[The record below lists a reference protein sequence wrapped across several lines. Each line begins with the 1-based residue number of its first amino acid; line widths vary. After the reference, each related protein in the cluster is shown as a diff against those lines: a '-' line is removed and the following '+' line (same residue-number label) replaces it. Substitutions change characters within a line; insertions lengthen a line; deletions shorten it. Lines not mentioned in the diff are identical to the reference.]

1 MTRGFSEGGYQW
13 KGNLAQVTEMMVVN

>member
-1 MTRGFSEGGYQW
+1 MTRGFSEAGYQW